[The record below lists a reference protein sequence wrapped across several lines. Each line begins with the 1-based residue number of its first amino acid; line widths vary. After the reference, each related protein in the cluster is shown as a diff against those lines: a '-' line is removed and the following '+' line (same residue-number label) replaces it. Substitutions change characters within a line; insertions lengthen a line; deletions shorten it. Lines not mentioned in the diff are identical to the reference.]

1 MSCRTVPL
9 CDIRVLAVKNQIGE
23 ICGLAAVVSVLSSAM
38 PCPAAVLLLA
48 VAVPPEMRVP
58 PAAGAAKENETRE
71 QQRDDERKL
80 GAVLCCDVA
89 GLGVE
94 IE

>member
-1 MSCRTVPL
+1 MS
-9 CDIRVLAVKNQIGE
+9 KNGRKLLKA
-23 ICGLAAVVSVLSSAM
+23 LAAVVSAFPSMM

-48 VAVPPEMRVP
+48 VAVPPEIRMP
-58 PAAGAAKENETRE
+58 PTAGADKEKETRE
-71 QQRDDERKL
+71 QQRDNERKF